1 MHSTQTPNTENV
13 YALNSLNIEQFA
25 VFVEDITVLLNDHR
39 ECCDL
44 CFMHMLTHLVSGR
57 LLWIATLHVRWDFS
71 GGRPLCTACV
81 CH

>member
-44 CFMHMLTHLVSGR
+44 V
-57 LLWIATLHVRWDFS
+57 
-71 GGRPLCTACV
+71 LCTCSPTWFPGGY
-81 CH
+81 CGLQPCM